1 MNVKQYLVN
10 SGYLVISIKDIKNYP
25 IATDSLNFLKNNDF
39 KLIESFPIKNNKR
52 IKSTGELNTKEELI
66 YVFRKE

>member
-10 SGYLVISIKDIKNYP
+10 NGYLVISIKDIKNYP
-25 IATDSLNFLKNNDF
+25 IATDSLNFLENNDF